1 MLFDIH
7 HLNVILMMG
16 VVVFG
21 GVLGAKL
28 FQKLNIPQVIGYIV
42 IGAIIGESGFKI
54 VTAETIKILEPLNY
68 FALGIIGFMIGG
80 ELKSEIFKKYGKQ
93 FMSILIGEGVAAF
106 LLVGTASGLIYYIIT
121 KDIRMAS
128 AIGLVLGAI
137 SSATDPASTI
147 QVLWE
152 YKTRGVLTTA
162 ATAIVALDDALA
174 LTLYGIGT
182 SVAGIIV
189 GGGENSVLMSLLH
202 ALYEL
207 GGAVL
212 LGGLGG
218 LILQY
223 ILKKIDD
230 NDSMLTFA
238 IGSVL
243 LIIGLS
249 IALKFDVILASMCLG
264 LTIVNMAPRLSAQTF
279 SLVQKTTPPIYILF
293 FVFVGAGL
301 QVKGLNLIAIAIVIA
316 YVIFRSVGKMGG
328 AYLGAKISGSA
339 IVVRKYLGLCLF
351 AQGGVAVG
359 LSIMAS
365 HKFAS
370 QPEIA
375 QMIVLVVTTT
385 TLFVQL
391 LGPVAVK
398 HAVKKAEEIGL
409 NVTEEDLF
417 KKYKVKDV
425 MVENPVTI
433 QASETLENVLKV
445 FSENDYTFYPVVDT
459 NGIAVGSMTIDGIK
473 DTLKYQNTASW
484 LLACDVMAPIKDHI
498 SKEMSLEDAMRHFK
512 AYNLDYCCVVEKNS
526 DKIEGLFDI
535 RRVHKS
541 ITAEILRC
549 REMADQ
555 E

>member
-223 ILKKIDD
+223 NLTKIDD
-230 NDSMLTFA
+230 NSNNLTFS
-238 IGSVL
+238 ICSVL

-328 AYLGAKISGSA
+328 AYLGSKISGSA

-425 MVENPVTI
+425 MVEKPVTI
-433 QASETLENVLKV
+433 QASETLDNVLKV
-445 FSENDYTFYPVVDT
+445 LN
-459 NGIAVGSMTIDGIK
+459 
-473 DTLKYQNTASW
+473 
-484 LLACDVMAPIKDHI
+484 
-498 SKEMSLEDAMRHFK
+498 
-512 AYNLDYCCVVEKNS
+512 
-526 DKIEGLFDI
+526 
-535 RRVHKS
+535 
-541 ITAEILRC
+541 
-549 REMADQ
+549 
-555 E
+555 